1 MGNSLEENK
10 VKLSIITVNLNNKNG
25 LQKTIS
31 SVLSQ
36 TMNFFEFIIIDGSS
50 SDGSVELITQNQ
62 NRISFWLSEP
72 DSGIYQAMNKGIR
85 IAKGE
90 YVLFLNS
97 GDFLVDN
104 EVLINV
110 FKGSNTE
117 DLLYG
122 RSYISREDKVIYT
135 TPHPDK
141 LTLEFFYTQTISHQ
155 AAFIRR
161 SLFER
166 FGYYREDLKIYADLD
181 FWIRTII
188 LNDCTTK
195 KLDIIVA
202 DYNLEGISG
211 SPSNEELAKAEIKD
225 VLSKNIPPRIL
236 ADYENR
242 KEERK
247 QMKVLYWAKSVKA
260 LNTLL
265 TVLYQIALKVNS
277 IRKAFKNLLNKKKGI
292 DN

>member
-1 MGNSLEENK
+1 MGNCQEENK
-10 VKLSIITVNLNNKNG
+10 VKLSIVTVNLNNKFG
-25 LQKTIS
+25 LKKTIS

-36 TMNFFEFIIIDGSS
+36 TMNFFEFIIIDGAS
-50 SDGSVELITQNQ
+50 SDGSVELIAQNQ

-85 IAKGE
+85 AAKGE

-104 EVLINV
+104 AVLKNV
-110 FKGSNTE
+110 FGADNSE
-117 DLLYG
+117 DVLYG
-122 RSYISREDKVIYT
+122 RSNISKEDKVIFT
-135 TPHPDK
+135 TPHPDN
-141 LTLEFFYTQTISHQ
+141 LTLGFFYTQTISHQ

-161 SLFER
+161 SLFDM
-166 FGYYREDLKIYADLD
+166 FGYYREDLEIYADLD
-181 FWIRTII
+181 FWIRAII
-188 LNDCTTK
+188 LNNCTTK

-211 SPSNEELAKAEIKD
+211 NPSNEELAKAEIKD

-242 KEERK
+242 KTERI
-247 QMKVLYWAKSVKA
+247 QLQPLYWAGSVKPIKA
-260 LNTLL
+260 LIS
-265 TVLYQIALKVNS
+265 VLYQIALMVNS
-277 IRKAFKNLLNKKKGI
+277 MKKTFKKLYRN
-292 DN
+292 

>member
-36 TMNFFEFIIIDGSS
+36 TMNFFEFIIIDGAS
-50 SDGSVELITQNQ
+50 SDGSVELIAQNQ
-62 NRISFWLSEP
+62 NKISFWISEP

-85 IAKGE
+85 AGKGE

-97 GDFLVDN
+97 GDFLIDN
-104 EVLINV
+104 AVLKNV
-110 FKGSNTE
+110 FGADNSE
-117 DLLYG
+117 DVLYG
-122 RSYISREDKVIYT
+122 RSNISKEDRVIFT
-135 TPHPDK
+135 TPHPDN
-141 LTLEFFYTQTISHQ
+141 LTLGFFYTQTISHQ

-161 SLFER
+161 SLFDR

-188 LNDCTTK
+188 LNNCSTK

-202 DYNLEGISG
+202 DYNLDGISG
-211 SPSNEELAKAEIKD
+211 NPSNEELAKAEIKD

-242 KEERK
+242 EEERI
-247 QMKVLYWAKSVKA
+247 QLQSLYWAGSVKPIKA
-260 LNTLL
+260 LIS
-265 TVLYQIALKVNS
+265 VLYQIALMVNS
-277 IRKAFKNLLNKKKGI
+277 MKKPFKKLYR
-292 DN
+292 D

>member
-1 MGNSLEENK
+1 M
-10 VKLSIITVNLNNKNG
+10 
-25 LQKTIS
+25 QKTIS

-36 TMNFFEFIIIDGSS
+36 TINFFEFIIIDGAS
-50 SDGSVELITQNQ
+50 SDGSVELIAQNQ
-62 NRISFWLSEP
+62 DRISFWLSET

-85 IAKGE
+85 AAKGE

-97 GDFLVDN
+97 GDFLVDD
-104 EVLINV
+104 EVLNNV
-110 FKGSNTE
+110 FKGSCTE

-155 AAFIRR
+155 AAFIKR
-161 SLFER
+161 SLFDR

-181 FWIRTII
+181 FWLRTII
-188 LNDCTTK
+188 LNNCTTK

-202 DYNLEGISG
+202 DYNLDGISG
-211 SPSNEELAKAEIKD
+211 KPYNEELAKVERKE

-242 KEERK
+242 KTERI
-247 QMKVLYWAKSVKA
+247 QLQPLYWAGSVKPIKA
-260 LNTLL
+260 LIS
-265 TVLYQIALKVNS
+265 VLYQIALRVNGM
-277 IRKAFKNLLNKKKGI
+277 KKTFKKLYR
-292 DN
+292 D

>member
-1 MGNSLEENK
+1 MGNSLEKSE

-25 LQKTIS
+25 LANTIS
-31 SVLSQ
+31 SVISQ
-36 TMNFFEFIIIDGSS
+36 TIVFFEFIIIDGAS
-50 SDGSVELITQNQ
+50 SDGSVELITQNHD
-62 NRISFWLSEP
+62 RISFWLSEP
-72 DSGIYQAMNKGIR
+72 DCGIYQAMNKGIR
-85 IAKGE
+85 AAKGE

-104 EVLINV
+104 DVLKNV
-110 FKGSNTE
+110 FNVNTSE
-117 DLLYG
+117 DVLYG
-122 RSYISREDKVIYT
+122 RSYISKENKVIYT

-161 SLFER
+161 SLFDR
-166 FGYYREDLKIYADLD
+166 YGYYREDLKIYADLD

-188 LNDCTTK
+188 LNNCTTK

-202 DYNLEGISG
+202 DYNLDGISG
-211 SPSNEELAKAEIKD
+211 NPSNEELAKAEIKD
-225 VLSKNIPPRIL
+225 VMSKNIPIRIL

-242 KEERK
+242 KEERR

-260 LNTLL
+260 LYTLL
-265 TVLYQIALKVNS
+265 NVLYQIALKVNS
-277 IRKAFKNLLNKKKGI
+277 LRKTFKKITNK
-292 DN
+292 

>member
-36 TMNFFEFIIIDGSS
+36 TANFFEFIIIDGAS
-50 SDGSVELITQNQ
+50 SDESAELIIQNQ

-85 IAKGE
+85 AAKGE

-97 GDFLVDN
+97 GDFLVN
-104 EVLINV
+104 NAVIKNV
-110 FKGSNTE
+110 FSADNSE
-117 DLLYG
+117 DVLYG
-122 RSYISREDKVIYT
+122 RSNISKEDKVIFT

-161 SLFER
+161 NLFDR
-166 FGYYREDLKIYADLD
+166 FDYYREDLKIYADLD

-188 LNDCTTK
+188 LNNCTTK
-195 KLDIIVA
+195 KLDIIVS
-202 DYNLEGISG
+202 DYNLDGISG
-211 SPSNEELAKAEIKD
+211 NPSNEELAEAELKD
-225 VLSKNIPPRIL
+225 VLSKNISPRIL
-236 ADYENR
+236 VDYENR

-247 QMKVLYWAKSVKA
+247 QMKVLYWAKSVKP

-265 TVLYQIALKVNS
+265 TVLYWIALKVNS
-277 IRKAFKNLLNKKKGI
+277 LRKAFKSLLNKKKGI

>member
-10 VKLSIITVNLNNKNG
+10 VKLSKITVNLNNKNG

-36 TMNFFEFIIIDGSS
+36 TINFFEFIIIDGAS
-50 SDGSVELITQNQ
+50 SDGSVELIAQNQ
-62 NRISFWLSEP
+62 DRISFWLSET

-85 IAKGE
+85 AAKGE

-97 GDFLVDN
+97 GDFLVDD
-104 EVLINV
+104 EVLNNV
-110 FKGSNTE
+110 FKGSCTE

-155 AAFIRR
+155 AAFIKR
-161 SLFER
+161 SLLDR

-181 FWIRTII
+181 FWLRTII
-188 LNDCTTK
+188 LNNCTTK

-202 DYNLEGISG
+202 DYNLDVISG
-211 SPSNEELAKAEIKD
+211 KPYNEELAKVERKE

-242 KEERK
+242 KTERI
-247 QMKVLYWAKSVKA
+247 QLQPLYWAGSVKPIKA
-260 LNTLL
+260 LIS
-265 TVLYQIALKVNS
+265 VLYQIALRVNGM
-277 IRKAFKNLLNKKKGI
+277 KKTFKKLYR
-292 DN
+292 D

>member
-1 MGNSLEENK
+1 MGNSQKENK

-36 TMNFFEFIIIDGSS
+36 AVNFFEFIIIDGAS
-50 SDGSVELITQNQ
+50 SDGSAELIAQNQ
-62 NRISFWLSEP
+62 NKISFWLSEP

-85 IAKGE
+85 AAKGE

-104 EVLINV
+104 DVLKNV
-110 FKGSNTE
+110 FNVNSSE
-117 DLLYG
+117 DVLYG
-122 RSYISREDKVIYT
+122 RSYISKENKVIYT

-161 SLFER
+161 SLFDR
-166 FGYYREDLKIYADLD
+166 YGYYREDLKIYADLD

-188 LNDCTTK
+188 LNNCTTK

-202 DYNLEGISG
+202 DYNLDGLSG
-211 SPSNEELAKAEIKD
+211 RSCNEELAKGERKE
-225 VLSKNIPPRIL
+225 VFSKNISQRIL
-236 ADYENR
+236 VDYENR
-242 KEERK
+242 LEERK
-247 QMKVLYWAKSVKA
+247 QMQLLYWAKSVK
-260 LNTLL
+260 LI
-265 TVLYQIALKVNS
+265 TVLISILYQIAVRTNS
-277 IRKAFKNLLNKKKGI
+277 IRKRLKKYINK
-292 DN
+292 

>member
-36 TMNFFEFIIIDGSS
+36 TMNFFEFIIIDGAS
-50 SDGSVELITQNQ
+50 SDGSVELIAQNQ
-62 NRISFWLSEP
+62 NKISFWISEP

-85 IAKGE
+85 AGKGE

-97 GDFLVDN
+97 GDFLIDN
-104 EVLINV
+104 AVLKNV
-110 FKGSNTE
+110 FGADNSE
-117 DLLYG
+117 DVLYG
-122 RSYISREDKVIYT
+122 RSNISKEDRVIFT
-135 TPHPDK
+135 TPHPDN
-141 LTLEFFYTQTISHQ
+141 LTLGFFYTQTISHQ

-161 SLFER
+161 SLFDR

-188 LNDCTTK
+188 LNNCSTK

-202 DYNLEGISG
+202 DYNLDGISG
-211 SPSNEELAKAEIKD
+211 NPSNEELAKAEIKD

-242 KEERK
+242 EEERI
-247 QMKVLYWAKSVKA
+247 QLQSLYWAGSVKPIKA
-260 LNTLL
+260 LIS
-265 TVLYQIALKVNS
+265 VLYQIALMFNS
-277 IRKAFKNLLNKKKGI
+277 MKKPFKKLYR
-292 DN
+292 D